1 MQRLDI
7 HQWKRKYCCRKNFIF
22 IISHSTHPHTNYQ
35 LMTSLSFPL
44 LFCSVS
50 SLFQPQGK
58 IASSQ
63 TLHIFSVRWLNAY
76 EEEQVCGGF
85 LSSRQNDGNITTS
98 SAHHHQPTNN
108 NIMREATNEE
118 TTSGLLQGSHTCPF
132 CSHTPLSAHVPQVLL
147 LCRYNRSVQI
157 K

>member
-7 HQWKRKYCCRKNFIF
+7 HQWKRKYCWRENFIF
-22 IISHSTHPHTNYQ
+22 IISLIPPTHTNYQ

-50 SLFQPQGK
+50 SPFQPKGK
-58 IASSQ
+58 LQ
-63 TLHIFSVRWLNAY
+63 TLHIFSIRWLNAY
-76 EEEQVCGGF
+76 EEEQVCGGVF
-85 LSSRQNDGNITTS
+85 SSRQKDGNITTS

-118 TTSGLLQGSHTCPF
+118 TTSGLLQGGHF
-132 CSHTPLSAHVPQVLL
+132 CLFYSHTPLSAHVPQVLL
-147 LCRYNRSVQI
+147 LCINTIDQC